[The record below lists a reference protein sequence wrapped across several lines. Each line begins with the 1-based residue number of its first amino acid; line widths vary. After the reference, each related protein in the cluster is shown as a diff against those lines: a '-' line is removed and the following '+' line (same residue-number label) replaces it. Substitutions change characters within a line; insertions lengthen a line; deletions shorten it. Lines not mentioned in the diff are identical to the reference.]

1 MESGKASIDELS
13 AVFGVSGMTI
23 RRDLTILDKQGKLRR
38 LHGGAAADHLPGE
51 KNLSSS
57 TAGKNRSQPDVLILN
72 PMDQRT
78 ARLIVQ
84 KYSQINIPVI
94 AESIPF
100 PGIATLIA
108 IDSYKAGRMLG
119 DWVAKYI
126 QSQMARKAKIMFVG
140 THSYTDTAERERG
153 FFDGLNQII
162 NSPLETIK
170 INGQGLRKESYQVS
184 LAVISTHPDIDIMIG
199 VNDQATLGI
208 LEAIYELKRPLEEI
222 LIGTFGLEGSAG
234 KEMVLQK
241 CPRSVGVAMFPEW
254 IGHVCVDM
262 AILAYNH
269 LKLPEQVV
277 MPVRIVTNATLA
289 NYFTFYHNTWK
300 IQQEI
305 IHELQ
310 DEENPLITLP
320 EDGIAYPARI
330 GFVRYLHDD
339 YYEQL
344 IKGMQLRA
352 KEFGIDVHI
361 NDASQDLAVSIDL
374 ARKAI
379 AQAAAELINPG
390 DSVIIDAGSSNLYLA
405 EALARRTDCPVTVV
419 SHSLPVLER
428 LGTAKHITLIAIGG
442 TLNRESQCFLGSQ
455 AETAIDGLHA
465 DKAFLGVT
473 GVSILYGI
481 TNANFTE
488 TEIKRCILKAAGE
501 VIVLADSYKI
511 GEVALA
517 RIAPISAFKKL
528 VCDDQMTSQDRVAF
542 TQAGIEIVIAE
553 NRSSIDGETFGLGT
567 SDIPD
572 EEVRKEVF

>member
-1 MESGKASIDELS
+1 
-13 AVFGVSGMTI
+13 
-23 RRDLTILDKQGKLRR
+23 
-38 LHGGAAADHLPGE
+38 
-51 KNLSSS
+51 
-57 TAGKNRSQPDVLILN
+57 
-72 PMDQRT
+72 
-78 ARLIVQ
+78 
-84 KYSQINIPVI
+84 
-94 AESIPF
+94 
-100 PGIATLIA
+100 
-108 IDSYKAGRMLG
+108 
-119 DWVAKYI
+119 
-126 QSQMARKAKIMFVG
+126 
-140 THSYTDTAERERG
+140 
-153 FFDGLNQII
+153 
-162 NSPLETIK
+162 
-170 INGQGLRKESYQVS
+170 
-184 LAVISTHPDIDIMIG
+184 MIG

-208 LEAIYELKRPLEEI
+208 LDAINELKRPLEDI
-222 LIGTFGLEGSAG
+222 LIGTFGLEGSSG
-234 KEMVLQK
+234 KELVLQK
-241 CPRSVGVAMFPEW
+241 CPHSVGVAMFPEW

-277 MPVRIVTNATLA
+277 MPVRVVTNATLGS
-289 NYFTFYHNTWK
+289 YFTFSHNNWK
-300 IQQEI
+300 IQQDI

-310 DEENPLITLP
+310 NEENVLISLP
-320 EDGIAYPARI
+320 KHGVAYPSRI

-352 KEFGIDVHI
+352 KEFGIEVHI

-379 AQAAAELINPG
+379 AQAAADLIKPG

-419 SHSLPVLER
+419 SHSLPVLDK
-428 LGTAKHITLIAIGG
+428 LKSAKHITLIAIGG
-442 TLNRESQCFLGSQ
+442 TLDRESQCFLGSQ

-473 GVSILYGI
+473 GVSIQYGI
-481 TNANFTE
+481 SNANFTE
-488 TEIKRCILKAAGE
+488 TEIKRRILKAAGE

-553 NRSSIDGETFGLGT
+553 NRSSMDGGTFG
-567 SDIPD
+567 SRAPD
-572 EEVRKEVF
+572 VPNKEVRKEVF